1 MNDFERHIQAILGG
15 ALQSL
20 EMKTLQVNMGLRC
33 NQACRHCHLASSPDR
48 PEMMEWPTM
57 ELVLEAAEDIPCGL
71 VDLTGGAPELNP
83 YFRLFVNALRRKL
96 QR

>member
-48 PEMMEWPTM
+48 PEMKRALGFFMTFVKNLGTDAVPATRGH
-57 ELVLEAAEDIPCGL
+57 AE
-71 VDLTGGAPELNP
+71 N
-83 YFRLFVNALRRKL
+83 
-96 QR
+96 